1 MTPDASPSAYLTG
14 LVLGAS
20 LIIAIGA
27 QNAFVLRQ
35 GLARA
40 HVAVVVALCVLIDVV
55 LTMIGVDG
63 LAASLGRNP
72 LALEGLALTGA
83 VFLAWY
89 GLGAARRACST
100 ESLCAAPAGGA
111 LSARGVLLQTLAVS
125 LLNPHVYLDTVLLIG
140 SVGVQQPPPLRPAF
154 LAGVWTASA
163 GWFAS
168 LGFGSRLLAPLFAR
182 PIAWRLLDAL
192 VALVMWGIALTL
204 LWTTF
209 GADRPLSLAA
219 QYPGQHAGSLL
230 VDAAAFLA

>member
-1 MTPDASPSAYLTG
+1 MPPTASPGAYVTG

-35 GLARA
+35 GLVRA
-40 HVAVVVALCVLIDVV
+40 HVALVVALCVLIDVV
-55 LTMIGVDG
+55 LTTIGVDG

-72 LALEGLALTGA
+72 LALEGLAVAGA
-83 VFLAWY
+83 CFLGWY
-89 GLGAARRACST
+89 GLGAGRRACSRQ
-100 ESLCAAPAGGA
+100 SLSAAPAGGA
-111 LSARGVLLQTLAVS
+111 RSARAVLLQTLAVS

-140 SVGVQQPPPLRPAF
+140 SIGVQQPAPLRPAF

-168 LGFGSRLLAPLFAR
+168 LGFGSRLLAPVFAH
-182 PIAWRLLDAL
+182 PVAWRVLDAL
-192 VALVMWGIALTL
+192 VAVIMWGLALTL

-209 GADRPLSLAA
+209 R
-219 QYPGQHAGSLL
+219 
-230 VDAAAFLA
+230 

>member
-1 MTPDASPSAYLTG
+1 MPPIASPSAYVTG

-35 GLARA
+35 GLVRA
-40 HVAVVVALCVLIDVV
+40 HVALVVALCVLIDVA
-55 LTMIGVDG
+55 LTTLGVGG
-63 LAASLGRNP
+63 LSASLGRSP
-72 LALEGLALTGA
+72 LALEGLAVAGA
-83 VFLAWY
+83 AFLGWY
-89 GLGAARRACST
+89 GLGAARRACSSQ
-100 ESLCAAPAGGA
+100 SLSTAPGGGA
-111 LSARGVLLQTLAVS
+111 QSARRVLLQTLAVS

-140 SVGVQQPPPLRPAF
+140 SVGVQQPAPLRPAF

-168 LGFGSRLLAPLFAR
+168 LGFGSRLLAPVFAR

-192 VALVMWGIALTL
+192 VAIVMWGIALTL

-209 GADRPLSLAA
+209 R
-219 QYPGQHAGSLL
+219 
-230 VDAAAFLA
+230 